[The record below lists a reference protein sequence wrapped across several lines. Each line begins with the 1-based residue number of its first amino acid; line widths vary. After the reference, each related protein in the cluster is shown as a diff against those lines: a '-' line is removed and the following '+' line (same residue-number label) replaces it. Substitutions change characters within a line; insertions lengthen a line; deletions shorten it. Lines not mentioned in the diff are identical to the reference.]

1 MENGLQVQV
10 VGGGIAG
17 LAAALAC
24 SQSGAS
30 VHLCEQAAAI
40 KEVGAGLQISPNGL
54 AVLSR
59 LGLKDAVADI
69 ADRAEAVDLRDYKDG
84 KLVCRLDLKAHAS
97 DLDFLLVH
105 RADLIQTLFQACK
118 AQGVRFAFSQSLSSQ
133 DLLSGAFGSEAAA
146 SPVDL
151 VIGADGVRS
160 NMRTAL
166 LGPSAPFF
174 TGQVAWRALVSN
186 SMDHPNKVMV
196 HMGPGRHIVSYPL
209 RGGSLVNLVMVQ
221 ERSLWAGE
229 GWSHRDD
236 PAHVRAAFAD
246 FGGLAH
252 VLLNAL
258 SEVYLWGLF
267 RHPVAECW
275 FQDRSVLIGD
285 AAHPMLPFLAQGAN
299 MALEDAWVLSRALHL
314 HGAMRQGFQRYQFL
328 RQARVKKVVA
338 TAQSN
343 ARNYHLSAPLT
354 RWVAHSAL
362 RGLGAVAPSA
372 MLKRFD
378 WLYRFNPDT
387 GLS

>member
-166 LGPSAPFF
+166 LGPSAAFF

-275 FQDRSVLIGD
+275 FQNRSVLIGD

-314 HGAMRQGFQRYQFL
+314 HGATLQGFQRYQFL

-343 ARNYHLSAPLT
+343 ARNYHLSAPLN

-387 GLS
+387 GLP

>member
-1 MENGLQVQV
+1 
-10 VGGGIAG
+10 
-17 LAAALAC
+17 
-24 SQSGAS
+24 
-30 VHLCEQAAAI
+30 
-40 KEVGAGLQISPNGL
+40 
-54 AVLSR
+54 

-133 DLLSGAFGSEAAA
+133 DLLSGAFGREAAA

-314 HGAMRQGFQRYQFL
+314 HGATRQGFQRYQFL

>member
-133 DLLSGAFGSEAAA
+133 DLLSGAFGSEAVA

-166 LGPSAPFF
+166 LGPSAAFF

-267 RHPVAECW
+267 RHPMAECW

-314 HGAMRQGFQRYQFL
+314 HGATLQGFQRYQFL

-343 ARNYHLSAPLT
+343 ARNYHLSAPLN

-387 GLS
+387 GLP